1 MTLCIW
7 RLWWQSKSW
16 QFLGGIYCQEE
27 KRDEE
32 NPSIIEWRTSTTL
45 CHNPFVQW
53 WWWWRWQSLS
63 SELLGNTKGPTCA
76 ATFMAV
82 SPQLKTANPI
92 KHLHRSIF
100 NINKFSLRVVPM
112 CSVFCLFSLSELVS
126 ELVLASRWKC
136 NIQPTASFCLQ
147 DWTDYVGLAYFLTSW
162 P

>member
-1 MTLCIW
+1 MVVMTIPWMHL
-7 RLWWQSKSW
+7 LS
-16 QFLGGIYCQEE
+16 GGEE
-27 KRDEE
+27 RDEE

-76 ATFMAV
+76 ATFMVV
-82 SPQLKTANPI
+82 SPQLKTAKPL

>member
-1 MTLCIW
+1 MVVMTIPW
-7 RLWWQSKSW
+7 RHLLS
-16 QFLGGIYCQEE
+16 GGEE
-27 KRDEE
+27 RDEE

-82 SPQLKTANPI
+82 SPQLKTAKPL

-100 NINKFSLRVVPM
+100 NIFPPSPSNVRSLLSFFLVRACIGIGFGVPVEM
-112 CSVFCLFSLSELVS
+112 QYSAYCLILPPGLDRLCRLGLFPNFVAIDFDPA
-126 ELVLASRWKC
+126 VL
-136 NIQPTASFCLQ
+136 FH
-147 DWTDYVGLAYFLTSW
+147 
-162 P
+162 